1 MTVREG
7 DAAIVEQ
14 FVDLYKKTLND
25 ANTALADSIWQSGPK
40 TSMVHP
46 RGEDVGW
53 ENIRQH
59 FYIDRLQKL
68 YTERH
73 FEFRD
78 LEIEVY
84 RDTAIAMYTWD
95 FHGKLRSDGTEI
107 EHKGRTSQTYRRTS
121 QEGWK
126 ILHAHISGMPITNE
140 RQQI

>member
-46 RGEDVGW
+46 RGDDIG
-53 ENIRQH
+53 QH

>member
-7 DAAIVEQ
+7 DAAIVEE
-14 FVDLYKKTLND
+14 FVNLYRKTLND
-25 ANTALADSIWQSGPK
+25 ANLPLAESIWQPGPK

-53 ENIRQH
+53 ENIRQN
-59 FYIDRLQKL
+59 L
-68 YTERH
+68 YTERN
-73 FEFRD
+73 FEFHD
-78 LEIEVY
+78 LDIEVY
-84 RDTAIAMYTWD
+84 RDTAIAMYTWE

-107 EHKGRTSQTYRRTS
+107 EQKGRTSQTYRRMS

-140 RQQI
+140 RQLI